1 MKKTDKIDV
10 IFDADMKYKNTSLKK
25 KLQKEPDLLNN
36 LGGILLR
43 FRKERYCMTPDG
55 DKMLHKV
62 LVREQDKE
70 AMRFL

>member
-1 MKKTDKIDV
+1 M
-10 IFDADMKYKNTSLKK
+10 FDADAKCKNTSLKK
-25 KLQKEPDLLNN
+25 KLQNELDLLNN

-43 FRKERYCMTPDG
+43 FRKGRYCMTADG
-55 DKMLHKV
+55 DKMFHKD